1 MSSKALLFIDL
12 LGFSEMVS
20 NDSEKAKN
28 ILSDFYNICYDLI
41 NNDTTIKGNLFSDS
55 LLAYS
60 SNPSALANMA
70 CTIYR
75 KCLKKNKYYHED
87 LNYDLSKFFLLP
99 RGGISFGLVDVQDRE
114 EASNLQ
120 KNFIVS
126 PALVHSAKMESKIKG
141 SRLLIAE
148 PLDKRVFNWN
158 ENINSVLYENSSF
171 IFWEDFKYFDSLWF
185 LDLQG
190 EEQEEIEELI
200 NIAKILVFNNFDKIS
215 NLEQHIQTLRIGL
228 LSFSKFLNSQDIS
241 FIEQLIN
248 QFTDEKYWLVWLT
261 IFEMIGY
268 NSDAVLILQN
278 RKVIDFYKRISI
290 SKNWSKVINE
300 INLPNN
306 EKLKEIFSVLLNH
319 IVHRGI

>member
-1 MSSKALLFIDL
+1 MPSKALLFIDL

-41 NNDTTIKGNLFSDS
+41 NNDATIKGNLFSDS

-60 SNPSALANMA
+60 SNPSVLANMA

-75 KCLKKNKYYHED
+75 KCLKKNKYYYEN

-114 EASNLQ
+114 EAPNLQ

-171 IFWEDFKYFDSLWF
+171 IFWKDFKYFDSLWF
-185 LDLQG
+185 LDLQ
-190 EEQEEIEELI
+190 EEGQEEIEELI

-241 FIEQLIN
+241 FIKELIN
-248 QFTDEKYWLVWLT
+248 QFADEKYWLVWLT

-278 RKVIDFYKRISI
+278 REVIDFYKRISV

-306 EKLKEIFSVLLNH
+306 EKLKEIFSDLLNH

>member
-1 MSSKALLFIDL
+1 MPSKALLFIDL

-41 NNDTTIKGNLFSDS
+41 NNDATIKGNLFSDS

-60 SNPSALANMA
+60 SNPSVLANMA

-75 KCLKKNKYYHED
+75 KCLKKNKYYYEN

-114 EASNLQ
+114 EAPNLQ

-171 IFWEDFKYFDSLWF
+171 IFWKDFKYFDSLWF
-185 LDLQG
+185 LDLQ
-190 EEQEEIEELI
+190 EEGQEEIEELI

-215 NLEQHIQTLRIGL
+215 NLKQHIQTLRIGL

-241 FIEQLIN
+241 FIKELIN
-248 QFTDEKYWLVWLT
+248 QFADEKYWLVWLT

-278 RKVIDFYKRISI
+278 REVIDFYKRISV

-306 EKLKEIFSVLLNH
+306 EKLKEIFSDLLNH

>member
-1 MSSKALLFIDL
+1 MPSKALLFIDL

-41 NNDTTIKGNLFSDS
+41 NNDATIKGNLFSDS

-60 SNPSALANMA
+60 SNPSVLANMA

-75 KCLKKNKYYHED
+75 KCLKKNKYYYEN

-114 EASNLQ
+114 EAPNLQ

-171 IFWEDFKYFDSLWF
+171 IFWKDFKYFDSLWF
-185 LDLQG
+185 LDLQ
-190 EEQEEIEELI
+190 EEGQEEIEELI

-241 FIEQLIN
+241 IIKELIN
-248 QFTDEKYWLVWLT
+248 QFADEKYWLVWLT

-278 RKVIDFYKRISI
+278 REVIDFYKRISV

-306 EKLKEIFSVLLNH
+306 EKLKEIFSDLLNH